1 MSEAVLAVVRTIFD
15 AQPEHRA
22 SQVRHLRLY
31 ENDNFRPSDLL
42 DARLSAPRRRGGRVT
57 LNVVR
62 SCVETAGSRVAKN
75 RPRVL
80 FLTTRGDFELQQKA
94 KALTTYMTGAFEIGD
109 VYEEMAKVFRDAAI
123 FGTGLLRLYL
133 DVEEPAIRAER
144 CVVDEIAIDDMEA
157 LYGKPRQI
165 HQTRLMDRD
174 RLRELAKQWREVER
188 LPADIEQ
195 AIAEGPAPLSRLSW
209 RNQSHMLR
217 VTESWR
223 LPSAPRAGDGRHA
236 IVIDGA
242 TLVAEPYDK
251 PWFPFVAFHWSPPL
265 LGFWGTGLAEELYGI
280 QREINR
286 LLKDIQ
292 DGNRLTCNP
301 RVFVPIGAKVS
312 KSSLSNEVGGI
323 VEYDGAQ
330 PPVVVA
336 GMGMAP
342 EVYAQ
347 LDKLYARAYE
357 ITGISQA
364 AATGRKPAGVE
375 AAVAIREIN
384 DIETERFVLCAQR
397 YEASFLDVARRII
410 EMSRDFYLAG
420 GAGLRVK
427 GRAKKFVESIDWKDV
442 DIEDD
447 RYQMQ
452 VWPASLLPSQPG
464 GRFQRV
470 SELVERGFV
479 TKERAMG
486 LLNFPDVEEAVSLA
500 TAALDAARALVDR
513 AQRGE
518 TVEPDEYMDLELVF
532 STAQASYLR
541 AHAEGASPDE
551 RERLRRLLDDVRG
564 LLEPSPPETPLG
576 AAPLG
581 SAPVPGPAPDVP
593 PGAEALGVPVPGP
606 ANQMVQ

>member
-1 MSEAVLAVVRTIFD
+1 MSEAILAVVRTIMD

-62 SCVETAGSRVAKN
+62 SCVDTASSRIAKN

-80 FLTTRGDFELQQKA
+80 FQTTRGDFALQTKA
-94 KALTTYMTGAFEIGD
+94 KRLTTYMTGAFGLGG
-109 VYEEMAKVFRDAAI
+109 VYEEMPKVFRDAAI

-133 DVEEPAIRAER
+133 DPDEPAIRAER
-144 CVVDEIAIDDMEA
+144 AVVDEIAIDDMEA

-165 HQTRLMDRD
+165 HQTRLIDRD
-174 RLRELAKQWREVER
+174 QLRELARQWRDTER
-188 LPADIEQ
+188 LPAEIEG

-209 RNQSHMLR
+209 RNQSRMLR

-223 LPSAPRAGDGRHA
+223 LPSAPNAKDGRHA

-242 TLVAEPYDK
+242 TLVAETYDK
-251 PWFPFVAFHWSPPL
+251 PWFPFVVFHWSPPL

-301 RVFVPIGAKVS
+301 RVFVPIGAKIS

-323 VEYDGAQ
+323 VEYDGVQ

-357 ITGISQA
+357 ITGISQS
-364 AATGRKPAGVE
+364 AATGRKPAGVD

-397 YEASFLDVARRII
+397 YEECFLEVARRII
-410 EMSRDFYLAG
+410 EMSRDYYSAG
-420 GAGLRVK
+420 GKDLRVK
-427 GRAKKFVESIDWKDV
+427 GRAKRFIESIDWTDV
-442 DIEDD
+442 DLEDD
-447 RYQMQ
+447 RYEMD
-452 VWPASLLPSQPG
+452 VFPASLLPSQPG
-464 GRFQRV
+464 GRLQRV
-470 SELVERGFV
+470 SELIERGLV
-479 TKERAMG
+479 TKERGMG
-486 LLNFPDVEEAVSLA
+486 LLDFPDVEEAVSLD

-513 AQRGE
+513 ARRGE
-518 TVEPDEYMDLELVF
+518 VVEPDEYMDVELLF
-532 STAQASYLR
+532 RTAQASYLR
-541 AHAEGASPDE
+541 AHADDAAPAERARLRSLLDELRGLMEPEPEEPAPPVDASLPGNAVPPPAPPEGAA
-551 RERLRRLLDDVRG
+551 V
-564 LLEPSPPETPLG
+564 
-576 AAPLG
+576 A
-581 SAPVPGPAPDVP
+581 VPGLPNP
-593 PGAEALGVPVPGP
+593 LM
-606 ANQMVQ
+606 Q